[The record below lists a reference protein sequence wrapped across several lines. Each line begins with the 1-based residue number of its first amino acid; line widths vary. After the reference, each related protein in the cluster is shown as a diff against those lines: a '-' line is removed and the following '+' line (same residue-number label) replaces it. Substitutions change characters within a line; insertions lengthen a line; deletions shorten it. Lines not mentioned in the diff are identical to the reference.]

1 MGFPPSGFEINKAT
15 IIDCG
20 MELSEVTAR
29 LLFGADTS
37 PLAAFGWTQ
46 MSQLLNRIFLLLCLP
61 LVIFAAASI
70 ASAKDRNAENCTANR
85 GIKPDIRISAC
96 TRVLKE
102 TGVYGDF
109 GDAAAFSNR
118 ASAYAQKGD
127 YNRALRDLNDA
138 VSRIA
143 ILGDKIDEDPVGRMI
158 AAGIFGNR
166 GLVNLAL
173 HRQAEATADFKQAL
187 FIEPTILNYKEGLR
201 RLDETD

>member
-1 MGFPPSGFEINKAT
+1 
-15 IIDCG
+15 
-20 MELSEVTAR
+20 
-29 LLFGADTS
+29 
-37 PLAAFGWTQ
+37 
-46 MSQLLNRIFLLLCLP
+46 MSQLLNRTFFLFCLP
-61 LVIFAAASI
+61 LVVFTAASI
-70 ASAKDRNAENCTANR
+70 ANAKDRNAENCTANR

-102 TGVYGDF
+102 TGAYGDF
-109 GDAAAFSNR
+109 GHAAAFSNR

-127 YNRALRDLNDA
+127 YHRALRDLNDA

-173 HRQAEATADFKQAL
+173 NRQSEATADFKQAL
-187 FIEPTILNYKEGLR
+187 LIEPSIQNYKEGLR
-201 RLDETD
+201 RLDASD